1 MTALGTMRETIKQD
15 LGNAL
20 VLHQAMLEDPNFL
33 SGAINTDYVEGSFAM
48 PPPAAEQSVLL
59 AALAG
64 AAYFQA
70 SGERDARSGNGTLGA
85 WAGQERTLRSPT
97 DTGWRR

>member
-1 MTALGTMRETIKQD
+1 MRRALGEFEITGVQTTIPF
-15 LGNAL
+15 
-20 VLHQAMLEDPNFL
+20 HQAMLEDPNFL
-33 SGAINTDYVEGSFAM
+33 SGAISTDYVEGSFQM
-48 PPPAAEQSVLL
+48 PPPPVEQSALL

-70 SGERDARSGNGTLGA
+70 SGERDTGRGNGTLGG